1 MPPSPGTI
9 HIIYASWRC
18 PPRRGLYILHVYI
31 LPGDVPTP
39 GTIHIILHIS
49 KLPGDAPLP
58 WDYRYYLC
66 YLQVPPPLGTWT
78 LYTLHALPQD
88 YRLHVTWRCPHPRDY
103 RHSIYMYV
111 TWRFYASTLL
121 HVCRLCLGHG
131 TGALKNKLNT
141 IYKIVLESD
150 QKNMLIGG
158 NESTDT
164 KSLNQC
170 NE

>member
-1 MPPSPGTI
+1 M
-9 HIIYASWRC
+9 
-18 PPRRGLYILHVYI
+18 
-31 LPGDVPTP
+31 
-39 GTIHIILHIS
+39 
-49 KLPGDAPLP
+49 
-58 WDYRYYLC
+58 
-66 YLQVPPPLGTWT
+66 PPPLGTWT

-170 NE
+170 NEWIQPVNYSASGFWYPTSHEYTAGRNYNYFFQRPLKFNYMQLMHENQNFIPKH